1 MNIQKILVECV
12 MKKFNIPKNEFEDP
26 KTLKDCETK
35 LTDKGKTDRNSQ
47 DQTTDIVSVMTLTGI
62 L

>member
-1 MNIQKILVECV
+1 MYKKILVEWG
-12 MKKFNIPKNEFEDP
+12 MKNFSIPKKEFEAP
-26 KTLKDCETK
+26 KTLKVCETK
-35 LTDKGKTDRNSQ
+35 PIDKGKTDRNSQ

>member
-1 MNIQKILVECV
+1 
-12 MKKFNIPKNEFEDP
+12 MKNFSIPKNEFEAP
-26 KTLKDCETK
+26 KTLKVCETK
-35 LTDKGKTDRNSQ
+35 LTDKGKTERNSQ